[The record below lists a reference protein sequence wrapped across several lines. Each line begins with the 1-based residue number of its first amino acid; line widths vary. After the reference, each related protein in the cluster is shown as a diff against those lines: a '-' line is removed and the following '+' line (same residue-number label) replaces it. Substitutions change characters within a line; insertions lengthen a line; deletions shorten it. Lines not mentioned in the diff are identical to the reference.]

1 MTGIGESYRGGAIVD
16 LMQYIEEFL
25 IGENPLD
32 VKRLA
37 RELESYDLM
46 WLEDVLPENMRAQRE
61 LARSTE
67 TPLARAKTGSACMSS
82 RS

>member
-46 WLEDVLPENMRAQRE
+46 WLEDVLPENMRAQ
-61 LARSTE
+61 A
-67 TPLARAKTGSACMSS
+67 SS
-82 RS
+82 RARPRRRLRGRKQVPRA